1 MDIELVKD
9 KENLTPKEIV
19 KELDHYIIGQQNAKK
34 SVAIALR
41 NRYRRQQLPKEIA
54 DDIIPKNIL
63 MIGPT
68 GVGKTEIARRLA
80 KLVGSPF
87 IKIEA
92 SKFTEVGYVGRDV
105 ESLIRDLVR
114 ISVDL
119 VKVENMEKNKEK
131 AKRHQ
136 RFFKTGPGEYG
147 EGDIFVGVTV
157 PELRKLGK
165 QYKAIRP
172 TEIKQLLQS
181 PIHEER
187 LLSLFLLI
195 NRYSKGDEPEK
206 KRIYELYL
214 KNTKFI
220 NNWDLVDCSAGHIVG
235 AFLFNKSKK
244 PLYNLADSENLWE
257 RRISIISTLY
267 FIRHKQFADTLKI
280 AKILLLDKPLFP
292 L

>member
-1 MDIELVKD
+1 MTQSLKDIQK
-9 KENLTPKEIV
+9 
-19 KELDHYIIGQQNAKK
+19 
-34 SVAIALR
+34 
-41 NRYRRQQLPKEIA
+41 QLKH
-54 DDIIPKNIL
+54 L
-63 MIGPT
+63 G
-68 GVGKTEIARRLA
+68 
-80 KLVGSPF
+80 
-87 IKIEA
+87 
-92 SKFTEVGYVGRDV
+92 
-105 ESLIRDLVR
+105 
-114 ISVDL
+114 
-119 VKVENMEKNKEK
+119 NKEK
-131 AKRHQ
+131 AKIHQ

-235 AFLFNKSKK
+235 AFLFNKSKN
-244 PLYNLADSENLWE
+244 PIYDLADSENLWE

-280 AKILLLDKPLFP
+280 AKILLLDKEDLIHKAVGWMLREIGKRDIIVEENFLKTHYKNMPRTMLRYAIEKFP
-292 L
+292 EPKRQRYLKGKI